1 MIVECMFLHE
11 LLNLPQIKSE
21 QKRFEV
27 NKQVLFLDLWF
38 LLPLCIKALR
48 RAFRCWLLERDF
60 FFFLVMLLQ
69 QKFLQIRRLLFLVS
83 PCCCFSHIYL
93 SVTVWG
99 QLGWKL
105 WVGRRES
112 AGFNYQLSK
121 SVVLVCAHWLRWAK
135 TEKKKKGTLM
145 KMMNGPLKTQ
155 LCRCLKK
162 EKKKD
167 STGIKS

>member
-135 TEKKKKGTLM
+135 TEKKKKRNVNENDEWSFKNSTLS
-145 KMMNGPLKTQ
+145 LF
-155 LCRCLKK
+155 KK
-162 EKKKD
+162 RKKKRFHRH
-167 STGIKS
+167 